1 VSPARRFNRPDHRG
15 AVAEA
20 LAAMGPHRVCEL
32 LGVERGKSD
41 RGTNAH
47 PRFVCPKHGGSSLDV
62 DVVEGRGLLV
72 DCKGCGGEL
81 KGDVFDLVAAVHGL
95 NARRDFPKVL
105 RLAAEIAG
113 IRLDDAPAGEPLPPR
128 VVPRTKPVEPPR
140 PALDVD
146 TFDRIAAH
154 MFDRGRLDRLD
165 DEDEVRA
172 YLRGRRL
179 LDLATD
185 AGWFALPRVD
195 AQRALV
201 DELRGLVGVDAL
213 RLSGLVNDGATAF
226 RHPANRLA
234 IPWRAHAVDGL
245 VVTLQR
251 RRLEAGEPRYVFPQG
266 RSPLWPFVVASDLED
281 LEDAGIVA
289 IVEGAVDVLALRAG
303 LREQGVRALV
313 VGLPGVQ
320 SWRDEWRSLLN
331 GKHVRIAIDPDK
343 AGESAVVKLL
353 AQCTKA
359 LSAQRWRPK
368 GAKDWAEAWE
378 RG

>member
-1 VSPARRFNRPDHRG
+1 
-15 AVAEA
+15 
-20 LAAMGPHRVCEL
+20 VCEL

-41 RGTNAH
+41 RGTNIH

-62 DVVEGRGLLV
+62 DVREGRLV
-72 DCKGCGGEL
+72 AHCKGCGEL
-81 KGDVFDLVAAVHGL
+81 EGDVFDLVAAVHGL
-95 NARRDFPKVL
+95 SARKDFAKVL

-113 IRLDDAPAGEPLPPR
+113 IRLDDVRTGAPLPPR
-128 VVPRTKPVEPPR
+128 IVPPVRPVEAPK

-146 TFDRIAAH
+146 TFDRIVAH
-154 MFDRGRLDRLD
+154 MFDRGRLDRLED
-165 DEDEVRA
+165 DEA
-172 YLRGRRL
+172 KSYLSKRKL
-179 LDLATD
+179 LVQATD
-185 AGWFALPRVD
+185 AGWFALPRIE

-201 DELRGLVGVDAL
+201 DELRDLVGVDAL

-234 IPWRAHAVDGL
+234 IPWRAHGVDGL

-251 RRLEAGEPRYVFPQG
+251 RRLDAGEPRYVFPQG
-266 RSPLWPFVVASDLED
+266 RSPLWPFVVVDDLED
-281 LEDAGIVA
+281 LEDEVNLA

-320 SWRDEWRSLLN
+320 SWRDEWRSLLE
-331 GKHVRIAIDPDK
+331 GKHVRLAIDPDK
-343 AGESAVVKLL
+343 AGESAVAKLL
-353 AQCTKA
+353 AQCTNA

-368 GAKDWAEAWE
+368 GAKDWADAWE